1 MALSKSL
8 AAFVNKAKR
17 SDAYW
22 VEKAK
27 LNFSLALE
35 RWRRASGLSNKQL
48 AEKIDTS
55 PAYITKVFRGDT
67 NFTIETM
74 VKLAR
79 ACNGQLDIRIVD
91 EAIDASRW
99 AEHAKVALPPR
110 ASDHWWR
117 VHTVNATTSLAKQ
130 TPANHHEFDLDRIAA

>member
-8 AAFVNKAKR
+8 KAFLDKAKQ

-27 LNFSLALE
+27 LSFALALE
-35 RWRRASGLSNKQL
+35 RWRRQSGLTNKQL
-48 AEKIDTS
+48 AEKIDSS

-79 ACNGQLDIRIVD
+79 ACNGQLDIRII
-91 EAIDASRW
+91 EETDASRW
-99 AEHAKVALPPR
+99 ASHAQNIVPLHR
-110 ASDHWWR
+110 QSDQRWQ
-117 VHTVNATTSLAKQ
+117 TQAINATTALINSA
-130 TPANHHEFDLDRIAA
+130 PANHHWFDLAA